1 MSCNPP
7 TPESGVYSYTIP
19 HPASKTLT
27 SWQHRGLKTF
37 CSFKVYSSTLL
48 QCCTDNG
55 TIESVS
61 QTLKQRKTK
70 MSNSIKTFTAGKTY
84 YCNWITDADLKTPF
98 EIVRRSQKS
107 VWIKGGEM
115 NDRNAVVRRSIE
127 IIDDEETFSPFGKY
141 SMSPI
146 TRAAHIWEK

>member
-1 MSCNPP
+1 VSSAAGPKKIKKILDDP
-7 TPESGVYSYTIP
+7 VALYRYRYYT
-19 HPASKTLT
+19 
-27 SWQHRGLKTF
+27 QG
-37 CSFKVYSSTLL
+37 
-48 QCCTDNG
+48 
-55 TIESVS
+55 VS

-70 MSNSIKTFTAGKTY
+70 MTNSITTFTAGKTY
-84 YCNWITDADLKTPF
+84 FCNWIGDADLKTPF

-127 IIDDEETFSPFGKY
+127 IIDHEETFSPFGKY

-146 TRAAHIWEK
+146 TRAAHVCDSSAVAGQSYRA